1 MKQGKFGKLSK
12 RVIAVSMSAI
22 VLASCV
28 GIAAS
33 AADTRYSFDTDYH
46 GSGPVWW
53 LDSNKKDYRN
63 VTVSCSQSGAK
74 STMQLWKN
82 WILGDVR
89 YERDQTFTVGTNRRA
104 WWFGD
109 TSNTAQYHITAR
121 VYNNN
126 NATVAFTG
134 YLNTFK

>member
-1 MKQGKFGKLSK
+1 
-12 RVIAVSMSAI
+12 MSAI

-46 GSGPVWW
+46 GSGSVWW
-53 LDSNKKDYRN
+53 LDSDKKEYKN

-74 STMQLWKN
+74 FTMQLWKN
-82 WILGDVR
+82 WILGDVH
-89 YERDQTFTVGTNRRA
+89 YERNQTFTVGTNRCA
-104 WWFGD
+104 WWYGN
-109 TSNTAQYHITAR
+109 TSNTAQYHITAN

-134 YLNTFK
+134 YLNTVK